1 METTTATAKN
11 AGSFF
16 VVLGCGAAKQGLA
29 ADERVPAI
37 DLYTGSLYTARRE
50 YAESVFG
57 KVDVIASAFH
67 GALEP
72 QQEIGTYDSDLRKLD
87 AKSRFAWA
95 VKVASYIA
103 SAAPKDATIVLLCS
117 GPYAEIRYQHALA
130 GRVFFDPC
138 ARTPGMG
145 LGEQKKHLTQLA
157 RDAKAARRS
166 LTLDEERAWW
176 AANAATVAV
185 CDECIVSGAFMRELL
200 TVAS

>member
-1 METTTATAKN
+1 MSAP
-11 AGSFF
+11 FF

-29 ADERVPAI
+29 AGERVPAI

-50 YAESVFG
+50 YAETVFG
-57 KVDVIASAFH
+57 KVDLIASAFH

-72 QQEIGTYDSDLRKLD
+72 QQEIGTYECDLRKLD
-87 AKSRFAWA
+87 SKSRFAWA
-95 VKVASYIA
+95 AKVAAYIA
-103 SAAPKDATIVLLCS
+103 GTAPRDATIVLLCS

-145 LGEQKKHLTQLA
+145 LGEQKKRLTQLA
-157 RDAKAARRS
+157 RDAKTARRS

-176 AANAATVAV
+176 AANAATVSPG
-185 CDECIVSGAFMRELL
+185 DECMVSGALMRELL
-200 TVAS
+200 QVAP